1 MPYDELALFHENAE
15 EFGLPW
21 RGTPDI
27 RRVAVDVGA
36 DQSVRALVWV
46 SSSPELVAP
55 RRSAERAHWDTVALA
70 LDRPLVVYATYSFKF
85 GGNGPD
91 ILKLCRNNWDLIFGN
106 DPQADSFGVTMVT
119 DDRSRIKDL
128 GSHHWQEMFR
138 VPRLAAYE
146 EPASEEGVK
155 AIEGHIYFVHS
166 RDTGDNHYALFRVE
180 KLTPGESVEITW
192 KLIPPPARYG
202 TIMNAAPKDRAA
214 NKPTP

>member
-1 MPYDELALFHENAE
+1 MKNRLHY
-15 EFGLPW
+15 
-21 RGTPDI
+21 
-27 RRVAVDVGA
+27 
-36 DQSVRALVWV
+36 LVLLILV
-46 SSSPELVAP
+46 LGNGVLVAAQTP
-55 RRSAERAHWDTVALA
+55 GEEVKTGTLLKRVIENGNDNYI
-70 LDRPLVVYATYSFKF
+70 YATYSFKF

-91 ILKLCRNNWDLIFGN
+91 ILKLCHNNWDLIFGN
-106 DPQADSFGVTMVT
+106 EPQADSFGVTMVT

-128 GSHHWQEMFR
+128 GSYHWQEMFR

-146 EPASEEGVK
+146 EPESEEGVK
-155 AIEGHIYFVHS
+155 AIEGHMYLVHS

-192 KLIPPPARYG
+192 KLIPPPPRYG